1 MHALAYPDCVN
12 RKAVSAVTM
21 VVLIGLLV
29 AGAWYGWQS
38 MSAPLPGRDD
48 EAEETPTAPTC
59 PGAVAKGDIVSADD
73 ITVSVYNAGSRS
85 GLADQTL
92 TEMAGRGF
100 NRGEVG
106 NAPSEFEGVR
116 FVRVLAQA
124 KRDPVARLVALQ
136 FGRDTLVQPV
146 GDDLGPGVE
155 VIVGDDF
162 AGLVDARQRLRARRA
177 SPGC

>member
-1 MHALAYPDCVN
+1 M
-12 RKAVSAVTM
+12 TM
-21 VVLIGLLV
+21 LVLIALLV
-29 AGAWYGWQS
+29 AGAWFGWQS
-38 MSAPLPGRDD
+38 MSAPLPGRED
-48 EAEETPTAPTC
+48 EVDEPPAAAAC
-59 PGAVAKGDIVSADD
+59 PGALEKGDVVRARDV
-73 ITVSVYNAGSRS
+73 TVSVYNAGSRS

-92 TEMAGRGF
+92 SELAGRGF
-100 NRGEVG
+100 KRGDVG

-116 FVRVLAQA
+116 FVRVLAPA

-136 FGRDTLVQPV
+136 FGRNTLVQPV

-162 AGLVDARQRLRARRA
+162 LGLVDARQRLKARRA

>member
-1 MHALAYPDCVN
+1 MN

-48 EAEETPTAPTC
+48 VEADETSAATQC
-59 PGAVAKGDIVSADD
+59 PGAVAKGDVVRARDV
-73 ITVSVYNAGSRS
+73 TVSVYNAGSRS

-92 TEMAGRGF
+92 SELAGRGF
-100 NRGEVG
+100 NRGDVG
-106 NAPSEFEGVR
+106 NAPSEFRGVQ
-116 FVRVLAQA
+116 FVRVLAPA
-124 KRDPVARLVALQ
+124 KRDPIARLVALQ
-136 FGRDTLVQPV
+136 FGPNTLVQPV

-162 AGLVDARQRLRARRA
+162 LGLVDARQRLKARRA